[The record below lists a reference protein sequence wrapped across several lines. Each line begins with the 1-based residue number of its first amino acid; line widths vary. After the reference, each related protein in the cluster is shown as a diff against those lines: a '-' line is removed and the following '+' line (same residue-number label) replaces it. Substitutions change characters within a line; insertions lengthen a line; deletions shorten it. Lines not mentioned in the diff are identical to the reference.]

1 MAEAKKK
8 SYNVGKGTT
17 PKGSLIYPHLT
28 KPDTKF
34 KAEGEYRTRFRLDGE
49 DAQVF
54 IGKVEDF
61 YKLAIEKVVEE
72 KVEEARLKF
81 KAPKDKPTAVFD
93 PVKAKAR
100 IEKELKRADKPYKEI
115 LDDEGNETGAYAFT
129 FKQKATLKLRDGTIV
144 TKKVDLFDAA
154 NKPLTG
160 VAVYGGTV
168 AKIAYEALPFFT
180 PAVGAGLTLRLNAV
194 QVIELKTAGDRDAKS
209 YGFEEEGEGIES
221 ESTDTSEGSGDD
233 AGGAGDPAN
242 PDF

>member
-8 SYNVGKGTT
+8 QYNVGKGTT

-49 DAQVF
+49 EAQSF
-54 IGKVEDF
+54 ITKVDDF
-61 YKLAIEKVVEE
+61 YSLAITKVIEEQVEK
-72 KVEEARLKF
+72 ASAAF
-81 KAPKDKPTAVFD
+81 KAPKDKPDAKFD
-93 PVKAKAR
+93 PVKAKTR
-100 IEKELKRADKPYKEI
+100 ITKELKRADKPYKAI
-115 LDDEGNETGAYAFT
+115 VDDEGNETGAYAFT
-129 FKQKATLKLRDGTIV
+129 FKQKATITTKSGEVIK
-144 TKKVDLFDAA
+144 KKVDLFDAA

-168 AKIAYEALPFFT
+168 AKIAFEALPFFT
-180 PAVGAGLTLRLNAV
+180 PAVGAGLTMRLNAV

-209 YGFEEEGEGIES
+209 YGFEEEGEGIEQDDGAGS
-221 ESTDTSEGSGDD
+221 ETE
-233 AGGAGDPAN
+233 AGGEAGDPAN